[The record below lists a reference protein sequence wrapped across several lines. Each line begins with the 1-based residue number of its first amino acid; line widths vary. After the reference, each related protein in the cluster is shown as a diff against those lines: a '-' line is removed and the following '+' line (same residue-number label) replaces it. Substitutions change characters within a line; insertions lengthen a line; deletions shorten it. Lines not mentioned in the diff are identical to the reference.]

1 MKDNLAYIF
10 DGKQF
15 ISVKKNEIIDE
26 IIENH
31 KDEIELSIDEYKDKM
46 REFVVRR
53 LQAFLDLMNDEK
65 KYVDGYN
72 TTYQN
77 YKAYKM
83 ADIKRFIYNKTDKK
97 LFESIKQKIL

>member
-1 MKDNLAYIF
+1 MRLLKIT
-10 DGKQF
+10 
-15 ISVKKNEIIDE
+15 
-26 IIENH
+26 
-31 KDEIELSIDEYKDKM
+31 DEIELSIDEYKDKM

-83 ADIKRFIYNKTDKK
+83 ADIKR
-97 LFESIKQKIL
+97 QKIKCYSILFFVLKTIDLL